1 MCLAIPA
8 KVMTMDG
15 SMAKVEMMG
24 NERVI
29 SLALVPEA
37 KIGNYVLV
45 HAGFAIEIIDD
56 ETAHETEELWG
67 EIADAYD
74 EDEDEED

>member
-15 SMAKVEMMG
+15 TMAKVEMMG

-74 EDEDEED
+74 EDEKD